1 MRYAAACGLVCWGDK
16 AVHVAGCSVLA
27 MGGSRVISVRALKM
41 SISVRLFVARVCV
54 RVCAYLT

>member
-1 MRYAAACGLVCWGDK
+1 M
-16 AVHVAGCSVLA
+16 HVAGRSVLA
-27 MGGSRVISVRALKM
+27 MGGSRAVSMLSFKM

>member
-16 AVHVAGCSVLA
+16 AAHVAGCSVLA